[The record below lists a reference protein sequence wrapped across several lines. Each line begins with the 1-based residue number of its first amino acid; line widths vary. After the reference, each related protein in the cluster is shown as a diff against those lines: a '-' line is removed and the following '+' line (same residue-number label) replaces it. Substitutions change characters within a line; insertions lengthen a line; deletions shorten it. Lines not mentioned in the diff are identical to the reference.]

1 MPTTPSTSRRVLV
14 SAPRAGLRLARPPR
28 GTRKLGAALRFLERA
43 LCCVAGLVACAGPA
57 TAQTYPGKAIRIL
70 VPTGT
75 GTVSD
80 MVGRLLATHMAKSLG
95 QSIVVENLPAAG
107 GVTGTQQLVR
117 APKDG
122 YTLAVLNNNHVINPS
137 VYKDI
142 PFDSLKDIL
151 PISTI
156 GSTALVL
163 ASNPNVPAKDLKELL
178 ALARGKPG
186 GLTYGSAGNG
196 TVLHLAGVLLTS
208 EGQVDI
214 RHVPY
219 KASSQMMTDAISG
232 QIDMVFL
239 GIASAAAQIEG
250 GKLRAIGV
258 TTRQRSA
265 LLPNVPTLA
274 EQGLVNYNFDGWM
287 ALAGPAGMPR
297 SVVDKLNAELKA
309 ALAQPQV
316 QESMAKMAVTI
327 STSTP
332 EQADQFF
339 QAQLEKHMS
348 LARRGG
354 ATLD

>member
-1 MPTTPSTSRRVLV
+1 MTFISSLPRRAVLALSCAAV
-14 SAPRAGLRLARPPR
+14 LAAYS
-28 GTRKLGAALRFLERA
+28 GAA
-43 LCCVAGLVACAGPA
+43 VAQA
-57 TAQTYPGKAIRIL
+57 YPNKPIRIL

-80 MVGRLLATHMAKSLG
+80 MVARLLATHMAKTLG
-95 QSIVVENLPAAG
+95 QNIVVENVPAAG

-137 VYKDI
+137 VYKEM
-142 PFDSLKDIL
+142 PFDSIKDIL
-151 PISTI
+151 PISNI
-156 GSTALVL
+156 GSTPLVL
-163 ASNPNVPAKDLKELL
+163 ATNPNVPARDLKELL
-178 ALARGKPG
+178 ALARSKSG

-208 EGQVDI
+208 EGQADI

-219 KASSQMMTDAISG
+219 KASGQMLTDAIGG

-239 GIASAAAQIEG
+239 GIASAIGQIEA

-274 EQGLVNYNFDGWM
+274 EQGLANYNFDGWM
-287 ALAGPAGMPR
+287 ALAGPAGLPR
-297 SVVDKLNAELKA
+297 PVVDRLNAEVRATL
-309 ALAQPQV
+309 ALPEV
-316 QESMAKMAVTI
+316 QDAMAKLAVMI
-327 STSTP
+327 ATSTP
-332 EQADQFF
+332 EQANQFF
-339 QAQLEKHMS
+339 VTELEKHKT